1 MTKFSDSTNYSR
13 SCYAFNLRRAA
24 RVVSRRYEDH
34 LRPLDM
40 SAFQFT
46 ALTALTYQSGL
57 SHLEL
62 ADFFGMD
69 PSTASRNIRAME
81 RRSWV
86 RYVSD
91 PSDRRVKRVELSPKG
106 RKALEQAIPLWER
119 AQEETQSLVAEQDWE
134 SQRSW
139 LEAISER

>member
-1 MTKFSDSTNYSR
+1 M
-13 SCYAFNLRRAA
+13 
-24 RVVSRRYEDH
+24 RY
-34 LRPLDM
+34 
-40 SAFQFT
+40 
-46 ALTALTYQSGL
+46 G
-57 SHLEL
+57 
-62 ADFFGMD
+62 
-69 PSTASRNIRAME
+69 
-81 RRSWV
+81 
-86 RYVSD
+86 SD